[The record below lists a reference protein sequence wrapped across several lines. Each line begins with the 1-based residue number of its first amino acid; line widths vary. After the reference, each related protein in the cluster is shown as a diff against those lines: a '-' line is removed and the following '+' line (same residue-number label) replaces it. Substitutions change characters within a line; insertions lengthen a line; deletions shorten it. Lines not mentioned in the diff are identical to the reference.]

1 MPFITLRRAAGLP
14 GGLLSLAV
22 LVAAG
27 AIPGRAAAQRV
38 TSSLDVQGTRL
49 QYADTVDATATGLT
63 PAVRLDWKYGLL
75 SASGTYAQLSSA
87 WSADGSVNGALFTP
101 SRGPLSAELA
111 GTAGGSTH
119 QDGTH
124 TGMMIGMGRLHLDGE
139 SSGLWIGAGGGATS
153 DGFVW
158 RGVRKGEAGAW
169 LSNGPASLT
178 LTAEPT
184 VVDDSIRYTDMTAEA
199 GWRAG
204 RLELGAVGG
213 ARGGAHL
220 PSVASNATAWGSVR
234 AVVWLAPR
242 VALLGSAGTYPVDY
256 TQGFPGG
263 RFASIGVRL
272 SLTPH
277 GRAVSEGEPD
287 APPVPVAP
295 APVGG
300 VSGVQLVPGSRGRLL
315 RVLAPGAR
323 AVEVNGDFTGW
334 TPRALVPAGQGWFT
348 LTAPIASGTY
358 QMNVRVDGGSWVV
371 PPSLTVVRDE
381 FGGSSGVLVVP

>member
-1 MPFITLRRAAGLP
+1 M
-14 GGLLSLAV
+14 
-22 LVAAG
+22 LVVAG
-27 AIPGRAAAQRV
+27 AMPCRAVAQRV
-38 TSSLDVQGTRL
+38 TSTLDVQGTRL
-49 QYADTVDATATGLT
+49 RYADTVDATATGLT

-87 WSADGSVNGALFTP
+87 WSADGAVDGALFTP

-119 QDGTH
+119 QDGTR

-139 SSGLWIGAGGGATS
+139 SAGLWIGAGGGATS

-158 RGVRKGEAGAW
+158 RGVKQGEAGAW
-169 LSNGPASLT
+169 VSNGPASLT

-184 VVDDSIRYTDMTAEA
+184 VVDDSIRYTDMTADA
-199 GWRAG
+199 GWTAG
-204 RLELGAVGG
+204 RLELDAVGG

-234 AVVWLAPR
+234 AVVWLASR
-242 VALLGSAGTYPVDY
+242 VALMGSAGTYPVDY

-272 SLTPH
+272 SLTPRA
-277 GRAVSEGEPD
+277 RAVPEIGPSPE
-287 APPVPVAP
+287 PVA
-295 APVGG
+295 AAVAGG
-300 VSGVQLVPGSRGRLL
+300 VSRVDLVPGGKGSVL

-323 AVEVNGDFTGW
+323 SVEVNGDFTSW
-334 TPRALVPAGQGWFT
+334 APRALIPAGQGWFT
-348 LTAPIASGTY
+348 LPAPIASGTY
-358 QMNVRVDGGSWVV
+358 QMNVRVDGGTWVV

>member
-1 MPFITLRRAAGLP
+1 MLFFAFRRASGLP
-14 GGLLSLAV
+14 GGLLTLAA
-22 LVAAG
+22 LVAGG

-49 QYADTVDATATGLT
+49 RYADTVDATATGLT
-63 PAVRLDWKYGLL
+63 PSVRLDWSHALL
-75 SASGTYAQLSSA
+75 RASGTYAQLSSA
-87 WSADGSVNGALFTP
+87 WSADGGVDGALFSP

-111 GTAGGSTH
+111 GSVGGSTH
-119 QDGTH
+119 QDGTR
-124 TGMMIGMGRLHLDGE
+124 TGMAIGMGRLHLDGE
-139 SSGLWIGAGGGATS
+139 SAGLWVGAGGGATS

-158 RGVRKGEAGAW
+158 RGVKQGEAGAW

-184 VVDDSIRYTDMTAEA
+184 IVDDSIRYTDMTAEG
-199 GWRAG
+199 GWTAG
-204 RLELGAVGG
+204 RLELDAVGG
-213 ARGGAHL
+213 ARAGAHL

-234 AVVWLAPR
+234 AVVWLASR

-272 SLTPH
+272 SLTPRA
-277 GRAVSEGEPD
+277 RAVPEIEP
-287 APPVPVAP
+287 AAAVPA
-295 APVGG
+295 VGG
-300 VSGVQLVPGSRGRLL
+300 ISTLQLVPGAKGSVL

-323 AVEVNGDFTGW
+323 SVEVNGDFTGW
-334 TPRALVPAGQGWFT
+334 TPRALTPAGQGWFT
-348 LTAPIASGTY
+348 LPAPIASGTY
-358 QMNVRVDGGSWVV
+358 QMNVRVDGGTWIV